1 MFSRKWAQF
10 SRQIG
15 PVISPALLAAKR
27 MKAEAWLAAAISVG
41 LLAAVAFTTSIPTYS
56 NAVYVRL
63 LRKELHEKTKNYPP
77 FAFMFHF
84 LGAKHG
90 YAEWDDLHSVDYF
103 LTERAAGDLGLPR

>member
-1 MFSRKWAQF
+1 MLRRMWAQV
-10 SRQIG
+10 SRRVG
-15 PVISPALLAAKR
+15 PALSPVPLAAR
-27 MKAEAWLAAAISVG
+27 RLKAEAWLAAAISIG

-90 YAEWDDLHSVDYF
+90 YAEWDDVRSV
-103 LTERAAGDLGLPR
+103 